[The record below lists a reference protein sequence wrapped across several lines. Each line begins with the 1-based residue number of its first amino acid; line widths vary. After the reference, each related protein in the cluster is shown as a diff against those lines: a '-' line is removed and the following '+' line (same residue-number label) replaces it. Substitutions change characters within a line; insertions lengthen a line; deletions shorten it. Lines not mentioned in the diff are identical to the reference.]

1 MATRI
6 LALNDASLR
15 KTLQKHSE
23 QMAREVEEKHKKL
36 ECL

>member
-1 MATRI
+1 MAARI
-6 LALNDASLR
+6 LALGDAALR
-15 KTLQKHSE
+15 RKLQQHTE